1 MCVSWLPGFTHCTVL
16 YLWMKYFE
24 WTFDRFWYTIPLRI
38 CTHIFVSMDMYI
50 IHVCLMR
57 AVCFRVRMYI
67 CVMPNEIACICTHSV
82 SRMYFFR
89 FISLHQSHSITCN
102 FYKFFLLIIS
112 FVNVIYG
119 EKIRTVSWLL
129 VYVIK
134 KKSIMK

>member
-1 MCVSWLPGFTHCTVL
+1 
-16 YLWMKYFE
+16 
-24 WTFDRFWYTIPLRI
+24 
-38 CTHIFVSMDMYI
+38 MDMYI

-67 CVMPNEIACICTHSV
+67 CVMSIEIACICTHSV

-119 EKIRTVSWLL
+119 GKNTISIVIISVRDKKEIDYEIKNKYNHL
-129 VYVIK
+129 VYDLVYLFFLVVCIINHFTVI
-134 KKSIMK
+134 SD